1 MQKSKRS
8 QVWQVLAKN
17 DFIYNRVIEPPST
30 ECWKSDIHLPVETN
44 KPSTKLSCSALQM
57 LVFRVLPH
65 PQYTHVN
72 FVQCIDK
79 DAYNSN
85 TTRLVYLFSSLFF
98 MYLLPLLVIIF
109 CYTGIVV
116 SLARR
121 SAPRRT
127 DSGQ

>member
-1 MQKSKRS
+1 
-8 QVWQVLAKN
+8 
-17 DFIYNRVIEPPST
+17 
-30 ECWKSDIHLPVETN
+30 
-44 KPSTKLSCSALQM
+44 M

-85 TTRLVYLFSSLFF
+85 TTRLLYLFSSLFF

-127 DSGQ
+127 DSGQLQGDADWGCARGNYFLRDKFKLCISGYKGHDVYNVP